1 MTYEIPATGGFLA
14 TAILA
19 LALAATACGGS
30 DGGPTGNGGPPAVAG
45 DYNATFTA
53 IQATDCLDLVEPGSM
68 TTGTLRVGQS
78 GSSVTLHI
86 TDLREEFG
94 SNPVGEI
101 SSDGDFQFGPGVVI
115 IDPDPTMQ
123 GDEFNAQGTFE
134 GSFSGT
140 MMDIGFDFTAFTC
153 HVIGTIVGQRQ

>member
-1 MTYEIPATGGFLA
+1 MTYEIPATEGFLV
-14 TAILA
+14 TAVLA
-19 LALAATACGGS
+19 LGLAATACGGS

-45 DYNATFTA
+45 DYDATFTA
-53 IQATDCLDLVEPGSM
+53 TEATGCQGFVTAPSS
-68 TTGTLRVGQS
+68 TTGTLRVTQS

-86 TDLREEFG
+86 SDLREEFA

-115 IDPDPTMQ
+115 IDPDAATP

-140 MMDIGFDFTAFTC
+140 TIDIDFDFTAFTC
-153 HVIGTIVGQRQ
+153 HVVGTIVGQRQ